1 MLNGTSIVHGK
12 WSLFFV
18 AIMIVDANEGSAEG
32 EYLAEG
38 DEYRVVDLSQRR
50 ATEARYEHYAS
61 EDAQCHCS
69 GDLQASHSA
78 YSV

>member
-1 MLNGTSIVHGK
+1 MV
-12 WSLFFV
+12 
-18 AIMIVDANEGSAEG
+18 VDTDEGASEG
-32 EYLAEG
+32 EYLAKG
-38 DEYRVVDLSQRR
+38 DEYRVVDLGQRR